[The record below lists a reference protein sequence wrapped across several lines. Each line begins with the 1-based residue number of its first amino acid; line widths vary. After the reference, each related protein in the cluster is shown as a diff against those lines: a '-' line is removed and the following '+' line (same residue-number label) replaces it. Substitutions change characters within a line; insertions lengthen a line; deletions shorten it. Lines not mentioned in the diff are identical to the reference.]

1 LDSYWWLE
9 ILYAQIKKLKTKHQN
24 SLGVGKPTGL
34 HMIAINAKAMLSM
47 HEGD

>member
-1 LDSYWWLE
+1 MFGLIAIAKPSHF
-9 ILYAQIKKLKTKHQN
+9 KKLKTKHQN

-34 HMIAINAKAMLSM
+34 HMIARIAKAMLSM